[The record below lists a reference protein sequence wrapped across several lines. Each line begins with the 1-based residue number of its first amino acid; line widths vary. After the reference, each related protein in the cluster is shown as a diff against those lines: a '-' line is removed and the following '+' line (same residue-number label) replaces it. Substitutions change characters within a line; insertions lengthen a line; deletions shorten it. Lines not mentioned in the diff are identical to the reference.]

1 MVLQPEK
8 VKFYLRLGQS
18 KPIYNA
24 FKAIQDSPDWKTL
37 SEAQKRIVESEYSN
51 FILSSEIEFMQ
62 GRMSVMALVIVIPV
76 INNSHL
82 YGDGP
87 VPPNLAFF
95 YTNKKKRDLLLVLEL
110 DAVLGKMQ
118 KCVIIL
124 MHVL

>member
-37 SEAQKRIVESEYSN
+37 SEAQKRIVESESSN

-82 YGDGP
+82 YGDRP
-87 VPPNLAFF
+87 ILPNLAFF
-95 YTNKKKRDLLLVLEL
+95 YTNKKKRETCFWCLNWMQYWERCKNVLLS
-110 DAVLGKMQ
+110 
-118 KCVIIL
+118 
-124 MHVL
+124 